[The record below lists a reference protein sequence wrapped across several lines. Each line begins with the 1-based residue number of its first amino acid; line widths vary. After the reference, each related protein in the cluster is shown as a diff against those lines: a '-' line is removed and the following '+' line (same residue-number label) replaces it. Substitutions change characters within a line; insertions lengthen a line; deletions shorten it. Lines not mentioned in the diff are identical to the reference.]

1 MFSVNSV
8 KIIPAVPPAAPSP
21 PVVPPQ
27 YTNISNNNGSNV
39 TLVVINNI
47 TTDQQGIDQGNGTE
61 QMEFTVPSKLVISME
76 PSSDVSPM
84 WKSISVLLLL
94 AHKEKGYS
102 SASIVSW

>member
-61 QMEFTVPSKLVISME
+61 QMEFTVPDNLVISME

-84 WKSISVLLLL
+84 R
-94 AHKEKGYS
+94 
-102 SASIVSW
+102 